1 MGKKKLTRY
10 SLLSGLVLTTLAAG
24 QQVLADEATDTSAN
38 TATDNQASQVS
49 TTGPQV
55 KVIDQQT
62 EGNKT
67 TTTSEVTSPELTQA
81 VNDVNSFNQANTP
94 STDNTN
100 KGNTDKSGAQDA
112 NTTQSNVVVP
122 PVTISQ
128 GETKTYDTV
137 EEADA
142 ANKAQAQEIQ
152 NTLAQYQKDVA
163 DYKEK
168 LANYNKANEEYVAAK
183 AAYDEKVKAYNDYQ
197 AKVKDLTNPENA
209 EVAKGLVFNNE
220 PNAVVSV
227 DGVKQYVTKE
237 AQGKHV
243 QDEILQQFNT
253 DKYSD
258 SDFTSENPY
267 APNEDSWFKMNVG
280 DTVTATYTNLGNAEY
295 LGTKIGKVV
304 TTYKLTDSTS
314 NDGSAIVKLYHDPT
328 KTIFI
333 GAQTSDDPSK
343 AIKADIQVK
352 FYDENGN
359 LININGDNSVISL
372 ASLNHWTTQY
382 GDHVEKVLNI
392 GNNKFVAFNDS
403 SIKLNAD
410 GAIYSPNDNEF
421 VNNGA
426 ALNSDGED
434 GWDKINPDG
443 EKRTASSTYGAAAM
457 TYNGEPFSISA
468 SGNNAEIPTAIWF
481 AVNSLAVQKPGEA
494 PVAPEM
500 PKLSASKIVV
510 NNAQVKQT
518 ADNEV
523 PKPEEPTPETP
534 TTPNTP
540 TKPENPTPEEPSTP
554 ETPKTTTPTPE
565 KPSTPAKPQAPS
577 TSKEV
582 APKAQ
587 APQPAAQP
595 AQQAQA
601 LPQTGDANSYGV
613 AVFGAGIVAFS
624 TLTLLGSMKRKE
636 D

>member
-1 MGKKKLTRY
+1 MGKKKLTQY
-10 SLLSGLVLTTLAAG
+10 SLLSGLVLTSIAAG
-24 QQVLADEATDTSAN
+24 QQVLADEATDTTAN
-38 TATDNQASQVS
+38 TAADNQASQVA

-55 KVIDQQT
+55 KVVDQQT

-81 VNDVNSFNQANTP
+81 VNDVNNFNEANQP
-94 STDNTN
+94 ST
-100 KGNTDKSGAQDA
+100 GNTDKGDVNKDGAQDA

-142 ANKAQAQEIQ
+142 ANKAQAEEVK
-152 NTLAQYQKDVA
+152 NTLTQYQKDVA

-168 LANYNKANEEYVAAK
+168 LANYNKENEKYIADK

-197 AKVKDLTNPENA
+197 AKVKDLSNPENA
-209 EVAKGLVFNNE
+209 TVAKGLIYNNE
-220 PNAVVSV
+220 PNAVVSI
-227 DGVKQYVTKE
+227 DGVSQYVTKE
-237 AQGKHV
+237 AQANHV

-253 DKYSD
+253 DKYPG

-267 APNEDSWFKMNVG
+267 ANNEDAWFKMNVG
-280 DTVTATYTNLGNAEY
+280 DTVTATYTGLENATY

-304 TTYKLTDSTS
+304 ATYKLNSTTS
-314 NDGSAIVKLYHDPT
+314 NDNTAIVKLYHDPT

-343 AIKADIQVK
+343 EITADLQVK
-352 FYDENGN
+352 FYDENGH

-372 ASLNHWTTQY
+372 ASLNHWTTEY

-392 GNNKFVAFNDS
+392 GENKFVGFKDS
-403 SIKLNAD
+403 SVKINPD
-410 GAIYSPNDNEF
+410 GAIYSPSDNEF
-421 VNNGA
+421 VANGA

-443 EKRTASSTYGAAAM
+443 EKRTETSAYGAAAM
-457 TYNGEPFSISA
+457 TYNGEPFTISA
-468 SGNNAEIPTAIWF
+468 SGNNVGIPTAIWF
-481 AVNSLAVQKPGEA
+481 AVNSLAVKAPGEA
-494 PVAPEM
+494 PKEPER
-500 PKLSASKIVV
+500 PKLSAVSVKYNRAIVKAV
-510 NNAQVKQT
+510 AEQ
-518 ADNEV
+518 
-523 PKPEEPTPETP
+523 PKPDQPGGPTPPTP
-534 TTPNTP
+534 TTPGEPTPPTSPEPPKSPAPSPAPAPKVPEKTVTAASGAQATP
-540 TKPENPTPEEPSTP
+540 TVQK
-554 ETPKTTTPTPE
+554 
-565 KPSTPAKPQAPS
+565 
-577 TSKEV
+577 
-582 APKAQ
+582 
-587 APQPAAQP
+587 
-595 AQQAQA
+595 AQA

-613 AVFGAGIVAFS
+613 AAFGAGIVAFS

>member
-1 MGKKKLTRY
+1 MGKKKLTQY

-100 KGNTDKSGAQDA
+100 KGDTDKSGAQDA

-333 GAQTSDDPSK
+333 GAQTSNDPSK

-392 GNNKFVAFNDS
+392 GNNKFVAFNGS

-426 ALNSDGED
+426 ALNSDGEN
-434 GWDKINPDG
+434 GWDKINADG
-443 EKRTASSTYGAAAM
+443 EKRTTSSTYGAAAM
-457 TYNGEPFSISA
+457 TYDGEPFSISA
-468 SGNNAEIPTAIWF
+468 SGNNAEVPTAIWF
-481 AVNSLAVQKPGEA
+481 AVNSFAVQQPGEA
-494 PVAPEM
+494 PVAPVM
-500 PKLSASKIVV
+500 PKLDAAKVVV
-510 NNAQVKQT
+510 NRANVKQT
-518 ADNEV
+518 VDNKTPE
-523 PKPEEPTPETP
+523 PKPGKPT
-534 TTPNTP
+534 
-540 TKPENPTPEEPSTP
+540 PENPTTP
-554 ETPKTTTPTPE
+554 ETPKSTTPTPE
-565 KPSTPAKPQAPS
+565 KPATPVKPQAPS
-577 TSKEV
+577 TTKEV
-582 APKAQ
+582 VPKTETPTATSQRAQ
-587 APQPAAQP
+587 TAQV
-595 AQQAQA
+595 
-601 LPQTGDANSYGV
+601 LPQTGDANSYGL
-613 AVFGAGIVAFS
+613 AAFGAGIVAFS
-624 TLTLLGSMKRKE
+624 TLTLLGGMKRKE